1 MRRIRR
7 PLRFDAWFLWMTP
20 RAAALSRR
28 LTAKRTASSAV
39 SAPASVALTA
49 DFTRVLISERTA
61 LLRRRSFSFCLLR
74 LIWLLILATGVL
86 AGRPSGE
93 PGQVTSRS
101 R

>member
-20 RAAALSRR
+20 RDAALSRR
-28 LTAKRTASSAV
+28 LTAMRRASSEP
-39 SAPASVALTA
+39 SAPVSVAVTA
-49 DFTRVLISERTA
+49 DLTRVLISDFTA
-61 LLRRRSFSFCLLR
+61 LLRSRSFSFWRLR